1 MINNNFVWTDLSTFD
16 LEVAKA
22 FYSNV
27 FGWEYFGDGEGYFT
41 AMISNQEVSGLY
53 ETPEKF
59 RQMNM
64 PSFWMSYIQVE
75 NLEQTVQKAKES
87 GGIIE
92 LVDTEQQIGKI
103 ALIRDPSGA
112 GFTIYEGN
120 QLNAR
125 TQNTIGTMVWNE
137 LFVSDTSLVFDFY
150 KYIFDWQIVES
161 DYERYLIYNSNQENI
176 SAIQQISN
184 EIKGK
189 HEYWAVYFAVSN
201 LKEAKQKVIA
211 NNGNI
216 IFDDGNSVL
225 LSDPFDAMF
234 QIVEVS

>member
-1 MINNNFVWTDLSTFD
+1 MIDNNFVWTDLSTFD
-16 LEVAKA
+16 LKVAKT

-27 FGWEYFGDGEGYFT
+27 FGWEYFGDGEGYFM
-41 AMISNQEVSGLY
+41 AMTSNQEVSGLY

-75 NLEQTVQKAKES
+75 NLEQTIQKAKES

-92 LVDTEQQIGKI
+92 LVNTEQQIGKI

-125 TQNTIGTMVWNE
+125 TQNTVGTMVWNE
-137 LFVSDTSLVFDFY
+137 LFVSDTSLVIDFY

-161 DYERYLIYNSNQENI
+161 DYERYLIYNTNQENI
-176 SAIQQISN
+176 SAISQISN

-189 HEYWAVYFAVSN
+189 HEYWAVYFAVAN
-201 LKEAKQKVIA
+201 LEETKQKVFA
-211 NNGNI
+211 NNGKI
-216 IFDDGNSVL
+216 IYEDSNSVL
-225 LSDPFDAMF
+225 LGDPFDAMF
-234 QIVEVS
+234 QILKV

>member
-1 MINNNFVWTDLSTFD
+1 MTDNNFVWTDLSTFD
-16 LEVAKA
+16 LEVAKT

-27 FGWEYFGDGEGYFT
+27 FGWEYFGNGEGYFM
-41 AMISNQEVSGLY
+41 AMASNQEASGLY

-75 NLEQTVQKAKES
+75 NLEQTVKKAKES

-112 GFTIYEGN
+112 GFTVYEGN

-125 TQNTIGTMVWNE
+125 TQNTIGTMVWND
-137 LFVSDTSLVFDFY
+137 LFVSDASLVIDFY
-150 KYIFDWQIVES
+150 KHIFDWQIVES

-189 HEYWAVYFAVSN
+189 HEYWAVYFAVAN
-201 LKEAKQKVIA
+201 LEETKQKVIA
-211 NNGNI
+211 NNGKVI
-216 IFDDGNSVL
+216 YEDSNSVL
-225 LSDPFDAMF
+225 LGDPFDAMF
-234 QIVEVS
+234 QVIIV